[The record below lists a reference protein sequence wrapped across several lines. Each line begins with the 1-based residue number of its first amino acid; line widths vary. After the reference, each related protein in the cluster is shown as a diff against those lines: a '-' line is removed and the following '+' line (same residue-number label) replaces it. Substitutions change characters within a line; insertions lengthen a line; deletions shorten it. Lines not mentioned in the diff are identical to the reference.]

1 MTHKTYNLIE
11 SDQNGDQLEVKS
23 YETRFEAVQAMAT
36 RLMADDTTQP
46 QNFRIEE
53 VHQVDE
59 EATLMDIANK
69 IANDLKDFGC
79 NLDVRSYLT
88 DGSGFVE
95 LYEAIYQ
102 YPSMSRLVLQHI
114 FDLIDEFNAGLE
126 GYEVLMSITHEC
138 AIRLILSKKENK

>member
-1 MTHKTYNLIE
+1 MKHKTYNLIE

-36 RLMADDTTQP
+36 RLMVDDTTQP

-53 VHQVDE
+53 AYQVDE

-69 IANDLKDFGC
+69 IANDLKDFVC

-88 DGSGFVE
+88 GGSGFVE
-95 LYEAIYQ
+95 LHETIYQ
-102 YPSMSRLVLQHI
+102 YPSMSRPVVQHI
-114 FDLIDEFNAGLE
+114 FDLIDEYNADLRD
-126 GYEVLMSITHEC
+126 YEVLMSITHEC